1 MMPDDGMR
9 TFRPAR
15 RSRLVSIIG
24 IIGII
29 GMIGMTGMTGMIG
42 IVLPSL
48 AQIAPPPN
56 ADPPGAIGEVE
67 IPDLSSFAEVV
78 DIHCLEC
85 HRNAEDDGGVDLRSL
100 ARPRDIASVDPILLL
115 AVRDRLR
122 ARDMPPRK
130 PVSEEANQAVARPTE
145 VEYREGIAVLG
156 GVLAGQATDA
166 GVPGVVL
173 RRLNRFEVANAIEEV
188 FEVIVDIN
196 TLPADD
202 VGHGF
207 DHLGEVLATSPL
219 LFEKIVDLAESV
231 ARRSIFDAETS
242 LPKIRIANSDALEG
256 GRAMQGGRWLA
267 TRGEVS
273 AEIPLP
279 RPGRYRAE
287 FDLAGQQAGPEAV
300 HFELRADDVAM
311 DRVRVSESPAT
322 PATHTLEFEHAG
334 HAVTLSAV
342 FLNDYYQKDDPDP
355 KNRDRNALVAEIRLI
370 GPLDPG
376 EPSRMQRALEA
387 RMSRGDRRIGLAKAA
402 RWLLERCW
410 SRPIESDEAMAVAD
424 VVLASIGTDHGVGGG
439 VRTGLMQS
447 LVVYAIASPEF
458 LFRIERPR
466 AGAAFADDDS
476 IPLDGFSIAGRLAA
490 FLKASIPDEA
500 LLESARAG
508 RLDSTRGILQEV
520 ERLLRQGGS
529 RSLAERFATQW
540 LHVEGLE
547 RLEPDPER
555 FGDIPAA
562 LLADMREETIRV
574 FEEHVEKER
583 GIPSLFHDST
593 SWWSPALAI
602 HYGLDPVE
610 LKLESSGFSKVDLAK
625 VDFPQAD
632 LGILRHASVLAVT
645 SNPTRTSPVKR
656 GKWVMESLLDCP
668 PPPPPP
674 GVAQLPEDFAS
685 DEEAQSLREILEV
698 HRRDPDCASC
708 HLRMDAL
715 GFALEP
721 LDAVGRW
728 RSEEEGRP
736 IDAAAT
742 LPDGT
747 RIDGPRGLRDVLI
760 EDPALLRSFAK
771 HLLIYALG
779 RGLEW
784 RDEPLLDDL
793 AAELHDHPTVRAAIE
808 FIVTSNAFRRMPRPV
823 GGGEPE

>member
-1 MMPDDGMR
+1 MMAGDEMP
-9 TFRPAR
+9 TSRPAR
-15 RSRLVSIIG
+15 LARLVLILAFPVL
-24 IIGII
+24 
-29 GMIGMTGMTGMIG
+29 
-42 IVLPSL
+42 VLPSL
-48 AQIAPPPN
+48 AVMTPSRSADAPRSIVK
-56 ADPPGAIGEVE
+56 GE

-100 ARPRDIASVDPILLL
+100 AKSGEISSVDPVLLL

-130 PVSEEANQAVARPTE
+130 PVSEDANPAVARPTE
-145 VEYREGIAVLG
+145 AEYREGITVLG
-156 GVLAGQATDA
+156 GLLAEQAVDA

-173 RRLNRFEVANAIEEV
+173 RRLNRFEVANAIEDV
-188 FEVIVDIN
+188 FEIAVDIS

-231 ARRSIFDAETS
+231 ARRSIFDAATA
-242 LPKIRIANSDALEG
+242 LPEIQIAAGDTLEG
-256 GRAMQGGRWLA
+256 GRAIRGGRWLS
-267 TRGEVS
+267 TRGEISV
-273 AEIPLP
+273 EISLP

-300 HFELRADDVAM
+300 RFELRVDDVAV
-311 DRVRVSESPAT
+311 DRVEVSESPAA
-322 PATHTLEFEHAG
+322 PATYAVDFEHAG
-334 HAVTLSAV
+334 NARDGVRLSAF
-342 FLNDYYQKDDPDP
+342 FLNDYYRKDDPDP
-355 KNRDRNALVAEIRLI
+355 KNRDRNALVAEIRLV

-376 EPSRMQRALEA
+376 EPSRMQRTLAA
-387 RMSRGDRRIGLAKAA
+387 RMNRGDRRTGLARAA

-410 SRPIESDEAMAVAD
+410 SRPIKSDEAMAVAD
-424 VVLASIGTDHGVGGG
+424 VAMTAAGFDPDADQGARGSG
-439 VRTGLMQS
+439 RAEMMQA
-447 LVVYAIASPEF
+447 LIVYAIASPEF

-466 AGAAFADDDS
+466 EGAAIAADDS
-476 IPLDGFSIAGRLAA
+476 IPLDGHSIAGRLAA
-490 FLKASIPDEA
+490 FLKASIPDAA

-508 RLDSTRGILQEV
+508 RLDSGRGILREV
-520 ERLLRQGGS
+520 DRLLRQGGS

-547 RLEPDPER
+547 RLEPDPAK
-555 FGDIPAA
+555 FGDIPTT

-574 FEEHVEKER
+574 FEEHVENER
-583 GIPSLFHDST
+583 SIPSLFHDST
-593 SWWSPALAI
+593 SWWSSALAI
-602 HYGLDPVE
+602 HYGIDPME
-610 LKLESSGFSKVDLAK
+610 LELEPSGFSRVDLAR

-632 LGILRHASVLAVT
+632 LGLLRHASVLAVT

-674 GVAQLPEDFAS
+674 GVAQLPDDLAS
-685 DEEAQSLREILEV
+685 DGEAQSLRQILET

-728 RSEEEGRP
+728 RDEEDGRP

-742 LPDGT
+742 LPDGR
-747 RIDGPRGLRDVLI
+747 RIEGPRGLRDVLV

-784 RDEPLLDDL
+784 RDEPLLDGL
-793 AAELHDHPTVRAAIE
+793 AAELQDRPTVRAAIE
-808 FIVTSNAFRRMPRPV
+808 FIVTSDAFRRMPRPV
-823 GGGEPE
+823 DGGAEPE